1 MALYNYFL
9 FDGGARL
16 VKSERA
22 EHGDILDAFEHAR
35 AFLDDAAS
43 IAMVQLWQH
52 ENFIGHINRA
62 DGRLILKRQ
71 SDSLPAHPV
80 FAQDPPETKTG

>member
-1 MALYNYFL
+1 MAFYNYFL

-16 VKSERA
+16 VKSKSA
-22 EHGDILDAFEHAR
+22 EHSDILDAFEQAR
-35 AFLDDAAS
+35 ALLDAAAS

-52 ENFIGHINRA
+52 ENFIGHIDRA

-71 SDSLPAHPV
+71 ADSLPAHPV
-80 FAQDPPETKTG
+80 FAHDPPETKTG